1 MDNKDLLKELESL
14 KKRVSELESQKK
26 NNLNMFGRSYSQ
38 VGNSDSDFLIKTKGQ
53 VKIQWGNKFIDLI
66 KDGKINV
73 DAQFVYKQSS
83 IGSKDGIY
91 IIGEGDEAEIWL
103 VAEGSQI
110 NLKGEVGNTYVSF
123 LSPQETTADQ
133 KHQALTNIGF
143 LYKDMSMVDEAGI
156 KSGIVYIESEKK
168 LYIIED
174 GSASEFTISFPNPFT
189 DQFVIAKQSE
199 SKGALLI
206 QGFGVNNSLAFT
218 NLFIYQDE
226 TNSYFDSNN
235 IINFRV
241 EDKDIVVMS
250 QASSTFFNTVISQR
264 FESSNATPSNGFR
277 LYMADGMSI
286 LEVDKIV
293 VRQGESGFTVL
304 YPQYWL
310 GCNGIIKNI
319 KVKEEV
325 AETQSEEL
333 EDSED
338 VEISSFEISLNQ
350 SIDTSIGDVFV
361 LYVHEEKNEEMADP
375 DGGTYNKTSILLTPV
390 YLTVQKIAQD
400 GTITVNSSQG
410 IPSEQ
415 MQSIIGKFIFKI
427 YSQSEEFFPMRIDKS
442 SIDIV
447 QYYTSQP
454 ELQET
459 VHTRIGDLSKIKD
472 GEKVL
477 EGKGVYTDLL
487 FIGGDSEKNFPK
499 YTETLNQLV
508 SQINIKD
515 STDYD
520 RVLISV
526 GLLKE
531 VLKESQETIEQLKEK
546 VAALETDVA
555 QIKEQL
561 EQQTTE

>member
-14 KKRVSELESQKK
+14 KKRVSELEAQKK

-91 IIGEGDEAEIWL
+91 IIGEGDEAKIWL

-143 LYKDMSMVDEAGI
+143 LYKDMSVVDEAGI

-264 FESSNATPSNGFR
+264 FESRNATPSNGFR

-319 KVKEEV
+319 KVKKEV

-361 LYVHEEKNEEMADP
+361 LYVHEEKNEEIADP

-427 YSQSEEFFPMRIDKS
+427 YSQSGEFFPMRINKS

-477 EGKGVYTDLL
+477 EGKGVYTNLL

-515 STDYD
+515 STNYD
-520 RVLISV
+520 CVLISV

-546 VAALETDVA
+546 VAALETDVV

>member
-1 MDNKDLLKELESL
+1 MDNKDLIKEIESL
-14 KKRVSELESQKK
+14 KKRISELESQKK

-38 VGNSDSDFLIKTKGQ
+38 VGNSNSDFLIKTKGQ
-53 VKIQWGNKFIDLI
+53 VKIQWGAKFIDLI
-66 KDGKINV
+66 KDGKVNV

-83 IGSKDGIY
+83 VGSKDGIY
-91 IIGEGDEAEIWL
+91 IIGEGSEAEIWL
-103 VAEGSQI
+103 VAGGSQI
-110 NLKGEVGNTYVSF
+110 NLKGRVGNTYVSF

-143 LYKDMSMVDEAGI
+143 LYKDMSAVDEAGI
-156 KSGIVYIESEKK
+156 KSGIIYVESEKK

-241 EDKDIVVMS
+241 EDKDILVMS

-264 FESSNATPSNGFR
+264 FESRNATPSNGFR

-293 VRQGESGFTVL
+293 VRQSESGFTVL

-310 GCNGIIKNI
+310 SCNGIIKSI
-319 KVKEEV
+319 KVKEEI
-325 AETQSEEL
+325 AETQAEEP
-333 EDSED
+333 EDSYD
-338 VEISSFEISLNQ
+338 IEISSFEISLNQ

-361 LYVHEEKNEEMADP
+361 LYVQEEKNEEIDDP
-375 DGGTYNKTSILLTPV
+375 DRGTYNKTSILLTPV
-390 YLTVQKIAQD
+390 YLNVQEVAED

-415 MQSIIGKFIFKI
+415 IQSIIGKFIFKI
-427 YSQSEEFFPMRIDKS
+427 CSQSGEFFPIRVDKNS
-442 SIDIV
+442 VDIV
-447 QYYTSQP
+447 QYDTVRP

-459 VHTRIGDLSKIKD
+459 IHTRIGDLSKIKD
-472 GEKVL
+472 GEKIL
-477 EGKGVYTDLL
+477 EGKGIYTDLL

-508 SQINIKD
+508 SQVNIKD
-515 STDYD
+515 STNYD
-520 RVLISV
+520 CVLISV

-531 VLKESQETIEQLKEK
+531 VLKENQETTEQLKEK
-546 VAALETDVA
+546 VATLETDVA

-561 EQQTTE
+561 EQQTIE